1 MDRAFNKAVVFTDQH
16 FGRSGNSPT
25 ANQDNLD
32 FIDWFIDKGKT
43 WGADTAIL
51 CGDYFDNRHSI
62 HVSTMDYAITGLDRL
77 SKAFDRVYALVG
89 NHDLLY
95 RNKRDVTS
103 MVMTKYLPNFI
114 PVHQPMT
121 IGEGKNAT
129 TFLPWLVGDEPKS
142 VKNIKS
148 RYVFGHLELPGFMMN
163 AKVEMPHSA
172 HEGSITADDFT
183 ENEYVFSGHFHF
195 RQAKGRVVYIG
206 NPFPFNF
213 ADAWDEDRGMMLLE
227 WGKEPIFEAW
237 PDQPLFRTFKLSEL
251 LDKPQAL
258 LRPKLTA
265 RCTLDIDISFEE
277 AQMLKDIYTSE
288 YQMRKM
294 ELVHQPR
301 QTDDTQFVGDVVF
314 QTVDQI
320 VIDGLTAVQSN
331 DLDNQTLIDI
341 YKALPEL

>member
-1 MDRAFNKAVVFTDQH
+1 MDDQLFKKAVTLTDVH
-16 FGRSGNSPT
+16 FGRSGNSPV

-32 FIDWFIDKGKT
+32 FIDWFIEEAKT
-43 WGADTAIL
+43 WGAETCIMM
-51 CGDYFDNRHSI
+51 GDWHDNRHSL
-62 HVSTMDYAITGLDRL
+62 HVSTMHYSLEGMQKLND
-77 SKAFDRVYALVG
+77 AFEKVWWIPG

-95 RNKRDVTS
+95 RNNRDVS
-103 MVMTKYLPNFI
+103 SVEIARHLPNVEI
-114 PVHQPMT
+114 VRKPMT
-121 IGEGKNAT
+121 LGGVTI
-129 TFLPWLVGDEPKS
+129 LPWLVNDEPKAI
-142 VKNIKS
+142 KNIKS

-163 AKVEMPHSA
+163 AKVEMPHHANGIS
-172 HEGSITADDFT
+172 ADDFT

-195 RQAKGRVVYIG
+195 RQAKGRVVYTG
-206 NPFPFNF
+206 NTFPFNF
-213 ADAWDEDRGMMLLE
+213 ADAWDDERGMMLME
-227 WGKEPIFEAW
+227 WGKEPIFKSW